1 MANGW
6 NMYAER
12 GNKNLKGKR
21 RNHNLGGNHRSG
33 LPLLDTKSDTKSI
46 RSQRKGSDNHQK
58 SRGGENMTYEEGK
71 PKLLKRAFSGVMIIL
86 LVGIVLFT
94 VLFALSMFVSVGVG
108 HAAVLVDPW
117 AKTVSEPKIG
127 PTWIVKAPWV
137 QAVNIMV
144 ATDTLGM
151 WGDGTDPSAD
161 LPTVKC
167 FSKDQLEMAVDIML
181 RWRLDV
187 SKLKELYQI
196 LPQKNWKNDVIASI
210 AREQIRLVTKEFT
223 SIQTIEQRDLV
234 AQTIREAIWNK
245 VSTETSL
252 AGAVT
257 NFEFELR
264 NIGYPEQYT
273 QAIIDK
279 QAAEQAMLKAEFER
293 QTVIIMANATAQ
305 QVVIQANAEAEAK
318 VVVANG
324 TREAIE
330 LILEASGGDVSNST
344 RITELYLW
352 VETMKQ
358 IAPDIDLFLMTTG
371 EDGIPILVSVPT
383 DSTG

>member
-1 MANGW
+1 MTFE
-6 NMYAER
+6 ER
-12 GNKNLKGKR
+12 TPSQLKTVFG
-21 RNHNLGGNHRSG
+21 
-33 LPLLDTKSDTKSI
+33 
-46 RSQRKGSDNHQK
+46 
-58 SRGGENMTYEEGK
+58 
-71 PKLLKRAFSGVMIIL
+71 GVMIIIL
-86 LVGIVLFT
+86 IGVVAFGL
-94 VLFALSMFVSVGVG
+94 LFAFTMFASVGVG
-108 HAAVLVDPW
+108 YAVVLVDPW
-117 AKTVSEPKIG
+117 AKSVSEPIVV

-137 QAVNIMV
+137 QSVNIMV

-167 FSKDQLEMAVDIML
+167 FSRDQLEMTIDIMV

-187 SKLKELYQI
+187 SKLKELYLS

-210 AREQIRLVTKEFT
+210 AREQIRLVTKDFT
-223 SIQTIEQRDLV
+223 TIETIEQRDYV
-234 AQTIREAIWNK
+234 TQIIRDAIWNK
-245 VSTETSL
+245 VDTEVSL
-252 AGAVT
+252 AGAIT
-257 NFEFELR
+257 SFEFELR
-264 NIGYPEQYT
+264 NIGYPLKYTSAIEDKLVTEQ
-273 QAIIDK
+273 QKK
-279 QAAEQAMLKAEFER
+279 QAEFER
-293 QTVIIMANATAQ
+293 EKIIILANATAQ
-305 QVVIQANAEAEAK
+305 KVIIEANAEAEAK

-371 EDGIPILVSVPT
+371 EDGIPIIVQP
-383 DSTG
+383 

>member
-1 MANGW
+1 
-6 NMYAER
+6 
-12 GNKNLKGKR
+12 
-21 RNHNLGGNHRSG
+21 
-33 LPLLDTKSDTKSI
+33 
-46 RSQRKGSDNHQK
+46 
-58 SRGGENMTYEEGK
+58 MTYEEGK
-71 PKLLKRAFSGVMIIL
+71 PKLLKQAFSLVMIIL
-86 LVGIVLFT
+86 LVGLVLFT
-94 VLFALSMFVSVGVG
+94 VLFALTMFASVGVG

-137 QAVNIMV
+137 QPVDILI

-151 WGDGTDPSAD
+151 WGDGKDPTAD

-167 FSKDQLEMAVDIML
+167 FSRDQLEMAVDIML

-187 SKLKELYQI
+187 SKLTELYQS

-234 AQTIREAIWNK
+234 AQNIRDAIWDK
-245 VSTETSL
+245 LSTEASL
-252 AGAVT
+252 AGAIT
-257 NFEFELR
+257 DFEFELR
-264 NIGYPEQYT
+264 NIGYPERYT
-273 QAIIDK
+273 SAIEDK
-279 QAAEQAMLKAEFER
+279 LVAEQDKIKAEFER
-293 QTVIIMANATAQ
+293 EKIIIIANATAQ
-305 QVVIQANAEAEAK
+305 QVIIEANAEAEAK
-318 VVVANG
+318 VLVANG

-371 EDGIPILVSVPT
+371 EDGIPIIVQP
-383 DSTG
+383 